1 MNEKEPIEQPE
12 INEQNVNKYIDI
24 SNYQYFISK
33 WIKCFNQMTE
43 WRNEYKKISHTYAA
57 CRLI

>member
-1 MNEKEPIEQPE
+1 MNEKEPTEQPE
-12 INEQNVNKYIDI
+12 INEQNGNKYIHI
-24 SNYQYFISK
+24 SNYQYFTYK

-43 WRNEYKKISHTYAA
+43 WLNEYKKITHTYAA